1 MMFCVSN
8 CLVFIV
14 NISCFDRN
22 SIYIALSIKNCEP
35 YQLRIFQCGE
45 LLPVKKTLFNGGDA
59 SDINS
64 LA

>member
-1 MMFCVSN
+1 MVFCVSN

-22 SIYIALSIKNCEP
+22 SIYSALSIKNYEL
-35 YQLRIFQCGE
+35 YQLWIFLSGE
-45 LLPVKKTLFNGGDA
+45 LLPVKKTLFNIGDA
-59 SDINS
+59 SEINS